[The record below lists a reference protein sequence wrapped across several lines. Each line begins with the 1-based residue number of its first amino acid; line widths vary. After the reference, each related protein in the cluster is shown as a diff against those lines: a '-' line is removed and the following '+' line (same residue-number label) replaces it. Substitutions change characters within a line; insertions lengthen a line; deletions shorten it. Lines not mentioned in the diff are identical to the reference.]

1 MMLRAPFPMLL
12 SRVCRALLALAASLF
27 AGCGAAAAPEG
38 GPAAVAT
45 ARAMVRP
52 FVARNAL
59 SMSTSTMRDGQGT
72 PVNPGTTSVV
82 LGHLAPDGTLR
93 VGCVDTED
101 GAEALVR
108 AATEER

>member
-1 MMLRAPFPMLL
+1 MLP

-27 AGCGAAAAPEG
+27 AGCGAAAAPES

>member
-1 MMLRAPFPMLL
+1 MMLEDPFPMLP
-12 SRVCRALLALAASLF
+12 SRALVALAASVLT
-27 AGCGAAAAPEG
+27 ACGPGAAPES
-38 GPAAVAT
+38 GPAAVAN

-52 FVARNAL
+52 FVARDSL
-59 SMSTSTMRDGQGT
+59 SRSASRMRDGQGT
-72 PVNPGTTSVV
+72 PVSPGTTSVV

-108 AATEER
+108 AGTEDR

>member
-1 MMLRAPFPMLL
+1 MMLGGPYPMLP
-12 SRVCRALLALAASLF
+12 SRVCRALLALAASAL
-27 AGCGAAAAPEG
+27 AGCGAGAAPDS
-38 GPAAVAT
+38 GPAAVAK

-52 FVARNAL
+52 FVTRNAL

-82 LGHLAPDGTLR
+82 LGHLGPDGTLH

-108 AATEER
+108 STTEER

>member
-1 MMLRAPFPMLL
+1 
-12 SRVCRALLALAASLF
+12 
-27 AGCGAAAAPEG
+27 
-38 GPAAVAT
+38 
-45 ARAMVRP
+45 MVRP

-59 SMSTSTMRDGQGT
+59 SMSTSTMRDGRGT

-82 LGHLAPDGTLR
+82 LAHLAPDGTLR

>member
-1 MMLRAPFPMLL
+1 MMLGGPYPMLP
-12 SRVCRALLALAASLF
+12 SRVCRALLALAASAL
-27 AGCGAAAAPEG
+27 AGCGAGAAPDS
-38 GPAAVAT
+38 GPAAVAK

-52 FVARNAL
+52 FVTRNAL

-72 PVNPGTTSVV
+72 PVSPGTTSVV
-82 LGHLAPDGTLR
+82 LGHLGPDGTLH

-108 AATEER
+108 GTTEER